1 MSGLSD
7 LGLGVSIY
15 DQQEF
20 EADVMKQFDE
30 EANRQAAEQQRKFAE
45 KELSTVQREIRQI
58 KTEVTALSRQITSLL
73 SKPLCDVVC
82 KLKQLKTSQEE
93 KVNVIL
99 LI

>member
-30 EANRQAAEQQRKFAE
+30 EATRQAAEQQRKFTE

-58 KTEVTALSRQITSLL
+58 KTEMTASSRQITSLL
-73 SKPLCDVVC
+73 SKPLCDVVH

-93 KVNVIL
+93 KVNNL
-99 LI
+99 L

>member
-1 MSGLSD
+1 MTGLSD

-30 EANRQAAEQQRKFAE
+30 EATRQAAEQQRKFTE

-58 KTEVTALSRQITSLL
+58 KTEVTASSRQITSLL
-73 SKPLCDVVC
+73 SKPLCDVVH

-93 KVNVIL
+93 KVNNL
-99 LI
+99 L

>member
-20 EADVMKQFDE
+20 EADVMKQFNE
-30 EANRQAAEQQRKFAE
+30 EATRQAAEQQRKFTE

-58 KTEVTALSRQITSLL
+58 KTEVTASSRQITSLL
-73 SKPLCDVVC
+73 SKPLCDVVH

-93 KVNVIL
+93 KVNNL
-99 LI
+99 L

>member
-30 EANRQAAEQQRKFAE
+30 EATRQAAEQQRKFTE

-58 KTEVTALSRQITSLL
+58 KTEVTASSRQITSLL
-73 SKPLCDVVC
+73 SKPLCDVVH

-93 KVNVIL
+93 KVNNL
-99 LI
+99 L